1 MKILSSL
8 TNNLVEHCLSKNNHI
23 EAKILM
29 NWNRIANENSKI
41 TFPGKVKFKNNNRN
55 NGTLILNV
63 HRGFSLLIQMKI
75 PELLNKINDF
85 IGYKAINEI
94 KIKQVDLKN

>member
-29 NWNRIANENSKI
+29 NWNKIATENSEI
-41 TFPGKVKFKNNNRN
+41 TFPRQVKFKNNNRN

-63 HRGFSLLIQMKI
+63 QRGFSLLIQMKI
-75 PELLNKINDF
+75 PELLNRINNF

>member
-1 MKILSSL
+1 MIIGFSSKELRNLEPQYGAEIDIRAFGSKLIL
-8 TNNLVEHCLSKNNHI
+8 NHDPYMDGENLIDYLDEY
-23 EAKILM
+23 
-29 NWNRIANENSKI
+29 R
-41 TFPGKVKFKNNNRN
+41 

-63 HRGFSLLIQMKI
+63 QKGFSLLIQMKI
-75 PELLNKINDF
+75 PELLNRINNF

>member
-8 TNNLVEHCLSKNNHI
+8 TDNLVEHCLSKNNLV

-29 NWNRIANENSKI
+29 NWNTIANENSKI
-41 TFPGKVKFKNNNRN
+41 TFPGKVKFMNNNRN

-63 HRGFSLLIQMKI
+63 QKGFSLIIQMKT
-75 PELLNKINDF
+75 PELLNRINDF